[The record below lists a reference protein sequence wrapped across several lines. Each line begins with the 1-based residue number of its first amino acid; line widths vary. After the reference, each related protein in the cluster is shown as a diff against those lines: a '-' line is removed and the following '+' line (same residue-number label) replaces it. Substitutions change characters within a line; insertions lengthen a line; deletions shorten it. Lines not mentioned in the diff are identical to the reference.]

1 MIGYALRRVLSA
13 IPIALI
19 AITACFFILRLAPG
33 GPFDTGR
40 QLPPNTMANL
50 RAYYNLDQPL
60 ISQYLIYLGRLVQG
74 DLGPSMVYDD
84 FSVSQMLGIG
94 LPFTMML
101 GFSAFL
107 VATVVG
113 LIAGAIAGAFVPG
126 RQRMGCI
133 GTMLV
138 GIVGG
143 ILGGFLWVNLLGQP
157 EASGWLG
164 ALVIATVGAVIVLF
178 VLRGMTGRD

>member
-1 MIGYALRRVLSA
+1 M
-13 IPIALI
+13 PE
-19 AITACFFILRLAPG
+19 
-33 GPFDTGR
+33 
-40 QLPPNTMANL
+40 
-50 RAYYNLDQPL
+50 
-60 ISQYLIYLGRLVQG
+60 
-74 DLGPSMVYDD
+74 
-84 FSVSQMLGIG
+84 LGIFG
-94 LPFTMML
+94 WIII
-101 GFSAFL
+101 
-107 VATVVG
+107 G

-143 ILGGFLWVNLLGQP
+143 ILGGFLWVNVLGQP